1 MVMVLLTTKRT
12 AKMPNR
18 ELKKDIE
25 NGRGTQQGKGFIAEL
40 TYRKKKYLVQAADFL
55 CFL

>member
-1 MVMVLLTTKRT
+1 
-12 AKMPNR
+12 MPNR

-40 TYRKKKYLVQAADFL
+40 TYRKKNIRSRRRICCVSYRTNTM
-55 CFL
+55 